1 MVGAHHFC
9 RALIHFPVAPRSI
22 HLASFSASA
31 ASHEC
36 CLSSTFSALISSS
49 SHQSPSG
56 LTAATSDLSVH
67 ASLSYSLPLFPA
79 HSSLCLSQSISLLLV
94 NRQPP
99 PHWHQQGLGQWCWG
113 GGGGVY
119 TRKAFCSPA
128 ISRRGRRMSGRLEM
142 PPHLIYCTQGMTTTP
157 PYEVI
162 FIKRNT
168 SSALFSHVDLC
179 LGKNWNYQEDSQ
191 GF

>member
-1 MVGAHHFC
+1 MLPLLHLLRSYLLILPSVSIRADCCHFRPVC
-9 RALIHFPVAPRSI
+9 PCISFLFSPSLSSTQFPLSFSI
-22 HLASFSASA
+22 HL
-31 ASHEC
+31 
-36 CLSSTFSALISSS
+36 
-49 SHQSPSG
+49 SPPG
-56 LTAATSDLSVH
+56 EQTAATTLT
-67 ASLSYSLPLFPA
+67 PA
-79 HSSLCLSQSISLLLV
+79 RVGAVML
-94 NRQPP
+94 
-99 PHWHQQGLGQWCWG
+99 G

-157 PYEVI
+157 PCEVI

-179 LGKNWNYQEDSQ
+179 LGKNWNYKEDSQ